1 MLSLRSFQ
9 PLWLGASDLSEARLD
24 GRDGTGRSGPSKG
37 PGPHL
42 RPPARMRELP
52 SSTNFCPP
60 PHPSSLPPGPFPVP
74 VQTSTKKNR
83 TAFFISVFRPSS
95 LPLLLYLPPL
105 PPVAPGRPRSPP
117 SPILRNTRT
126 RTRTHAHRHTL
137 THAHT
142 RICYY
147 NIHII
152 LYYIYQ
158 PVH

>member
-1 MLSLRSFQ
+1 MILSLRSFQ

-24 GRDGTGRSGPSKG
+24 GRDGTVGSFKG
-37 PGPHL
+37 TRTPLATSCAH
-42 RPPARMRELP
+42 ARTAQLHEFL
-52 SSTNFCPP
+52 SSP
-60 PHPSSLPPGPFPVP
+60 PSSLPPGPFPVP

-95 LPLLLYLPPL
+95 LPLLLYLPPS

-117 SPILRNTRT
+117 SPILRNT

-158 PVH
+158 TVH